1 MKNLRNGI
9 LGLSIVAGSLLTG
22 CDSKEKARLQSKVD
36 SLSVE
41 LHDSRKVEQ
50 AMNDVGIL
58 IDSIDASSHILRT
71 KVVEG
76 TSYADYIG
84 RLKDINNH
92 IKDTQAKLDQVQGS
106 LKKSSRNSI
115 ATIKRLKADLEL
127 RSQEIVAL
135 QMDVVKLREENAGLN
150 RHVTQKD
157 SLISSRDEI
166 IKVKESDVASLEGLV
181 TDINAQNK
189 MKVANLYYQQAQAL
203 ETAANRTKFAPKKK
217 KETRKEA
224 LELYKLSLSM
234 GNQEAQSRIDALEK
248 ELS

>member
-1 MKNLRNGI
+1 MKNVRNAI
-9 LGLSIVAGSLLTG
+9 FALSIVAGALLTS
-22 CDSKEKARLQSKVD
+22 CDTKEKARLQSKVD

-41 LHDSRKVEQ
+41 LRDSRQVEQ
-50 AMNDVGIL
+50 AMNDVGVL
-58 IDSIDASSHILRT
+58 LDSIDASSHVLRT

-76 TSYADYIG
+76 TSYADYIS

-92 IKDTQAKLDQVQGS
+92 IKESQAKLDEVQAS
-106 LKKSSRNSI
+106 LKKSNRTSA

-135 QMDVVKLREENAGLN
+135 QMDVVRLREENAGLT
-150 RHVTQKD
+150 RSVAQKD
-157 SLISSRDEI
+157 SLISSKDEI

-189 MKVANLYYQQAQAL
+189 TKVANLYFQQAQAL

-234 GNQEAQSRIDALEK
+234 GNQEAQARIDALEK